1 MKVEDMSQHFGS
13 VIALT
18 TVLFS
23 VACGLPYEQDVQEVA
38 DRYAF
43 RHKEDCQSWL
53 YSAQTGFRYCASPP
67 VVLATIEDD
76 APGFEGMDDGPTD
89 LASLSERGEVVY
101 AQLCSTCHQAEGQG
115 MAGQFPPLAGS
126 GDYYGDAQNHAKII
140 VHGLQGLIVVQGQE
154 YNGVMAEH
162 GSKLTDYDI
171 AAVATYERNSWG
183 NADGIVVPAD
193 VAAVR

>member
-1 MKVEDMSQHFGS
+1 MSLHFS
-13 VIALT
+13 SLIAMASI
-18 TVLFS
+18 LFS
-23 VACGLPYEQDVQEVA
+23 AGCSLPYEQDAPAVA
-38 DRYAF
+38 ERYAF
-43 RHKEDCQSWL
+43 RHKTECQSWL

-67 VVLATIEDD
+67 VELAPLEDD
-76 APGFEGMDDGPTD
+76 SPGFEGMDDGPTD
-89 LASLSERGEVVY
+89 LAALSERGEVVY
-101 AQLCSTCHQAEGQG
+101 AQLCSTCHQAEGEG

-140 VHGLQGLIVVQGQE
+140 VHGLQGPIVVQGQE

-162 GSKLTDYDI
+162 GSKLSDYDI

-183 NADGIVVPAD
+183 NADGIVLPAD

>member
-1 MKVEDMSQHFGS
+1 
-13 VIALT
+13 
-18 TVLFS
+18 
-23 VACGLPYEQDVQEVA
+23 
-38 DRYAF
+38 
-43 RHKEDCQSWL
+43 
-53 YSAQTGFRYCASPP
+53 
-67 VVLATIEDD
+67 
-76 APGFEGMDDGPTD
+76 
-89 LASLSERGEVVY
+89 
-101 AQLCSTCHQAEGQG
+101 